1 MIAVIFLVLIAASVW
16 LSKLPIVVLWFYLAA
31 SIITFLF
38 YAVDKSAAKQ
48 GLWRTPENTLHLLG
62 LAGGWP
68 GALVAQKWLRHKSKK
83 PSFQIVFWV
92 SVVINCAALAWFFY
106 ILTYGK

>member
-1 MIAVIFLVLIAASVW
+1 MIAVIFLVLITASVW
-16 LSKLPIVVLWFYLAA
+16 LGKLPIVLLWFYLAA

-62 LAGGWP
+62 LVGGWP

-83 PSFQIVFWV
+83 PSFQLVFWV
-92 SVVINCAALAWFFY
+92 CVVINCAALVWLFSSS
-106 ILTYGK
+106 LW

>member
-1 MIAVIFLVLIAASVW
+1 MLAVIFLILITASVW
-16 LSKLPIVVLWFYLAA
+16 LGKLPIVVLWFYLAA

-38 YAVDKSAAKQ
+38 YAIDKSAAKQ
-48 GLWRTPENTLHLLG
+48 GLWRTPENTLHLLA

-83 PSFQIVFWV
+83 PSFQLVFWV

-106 ILTYGK
+106 SYLW